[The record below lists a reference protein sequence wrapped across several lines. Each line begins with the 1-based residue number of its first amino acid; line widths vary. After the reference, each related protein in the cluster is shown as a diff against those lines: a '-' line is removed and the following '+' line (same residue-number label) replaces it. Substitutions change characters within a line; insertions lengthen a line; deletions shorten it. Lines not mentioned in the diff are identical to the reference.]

1 MIEDVALRP
10 QASLGFENLPRLLG
24 QPERLARAVLQLATS
39 DVLRALR
46 SPAQNGEPYGR
57 RVLHRS
63 AEGEVM
69 LASWTGREACA
80 PHDHGSSRGSV
91 FVVEGAFLETWYR
104 VERGLFRSFARREY
118 GPGALIAIDRE
129 LIHAMEPV
137 GPGLTLHVYAPPISC
152 MRVFDPGHNEA
163 LTVADD
169 CGAWIP
175 SDVRL
180 VTARSCLGALT
191 RGERT

>member
-1 MIEDVALRP
+1 MIQDVPARAH
-10 QASLGFENLPRLLG
+10 ASLAFENLPRLLG
-24 QPERLARAVLQLATS
+24 QPEKLGRALAQLAS
-39 DVLRALR
+39 GDLLRALR
-46 SPAQNGEPYGR
+46 APAQNGEPYGR

-80 PHDHGSSRGSV
+80 PHDHGSSRGAV

-104 VERGLFRSFARREY
+104 VERGLFRGFARREY
-118 GPGALIAIDRE
+118 GPGALMGVDRE

-152 MRVFDPGHNEA
+152 MRVFDRGRGEA

-180 VTARSCLGALT
+180 VTARSCFGALS
-191 RGERT
+191 RERA